1 MPDFAMCENKECS
14 LADSCWRFNAS
25 PDRLSQVYE
34 NFQQDDDGVCEH
46 YMEVFEDGMFNV
58 EIDE

>member
-1 MPDFAMCENKECS
+1 M
-14 LADSCWRFNAS
+14 
-25 PDRLSQVYE
+25 YE

-46 YMEVFEDGMFNV
+46 YMEVYEDGMFNI

>member
-1 MPDFAMCENKECS
+1 MPDFAMCLNKECS
-14 LADSCWRFNAS
+14 LTDSCWRFNA
-25 PDRLSQVYE
+25 PADRLSQVYE

-46 YMEVFEDGMFNV
+46 YMEVYEDGMFNI

>member
-1 MPDFAMCENKECS
+1 
-14 LADSCWRFNAS
+14 
-25 PDRLSQVYE
+25 VYE

-58 EIDE
+58 EID